1 MEKFGVIAFTHSS
14 IGLEGLSNFHIES
27 ESVVERMSA
36 LKVYLG
42 LTEVMYLSTCNRV
55 EIAFVRDQ
63 DFDNEFTT
71 RLIQFFH
78 PDWTVETSAEMA
90 NKSKF
95 WSGINAVNH
104 LIEVACSL
112 DSMVLGE
119 REIITQVR
127 NAFEFARTNKLS
139 GDTIRLIIRHTIET
153 AKKVYTETFISH
165 KSVSVVSLAFKA
177 FLEKNHPKDVAI
189 IIVGS
194 GVTNQKMVRFL
205 VEGGYQNI
213 SIYNRTLSSA
223 EELAQRFNL
232 KAYPLSEL
240 KNHNQSFDILISC
253 TGANSAVID
262 QPIYQELLKGDTN
275 QHTLIDMAIPQDISN
290 EVVELNAT
298 DYISIET
305 LQVIAKGHLNARRK
319 ELLKVRQI
327 IFNALEEFKKRFEL
341 RQMEIRLS
349 HIPKKIK
356 AIRSTAINEV
366 FSNEIEQL
374 DSDSKATLDRI
385 LDYMEKKYVSVPMLM
400 AKDLV
405 MNEDKK

>member
-205 VEGGYQNI
+205 ERWLSKHIYLQPYIIKCRRI
-213 SIYNRTLSSA
+213 S
-223 EELAQRFNL
+223 
-232 KAYPLSEL
+232 
-240 KNHNQSFDILISC
+240 
-253 TGANSAVID
+253 
-262 QPIYQELLKGDTN
+262 
-275 QHTLIDMAIPQDISN
+275 
-290 EVVELNAT
+290 AT
-298 DYISIET
+298 
-305 LQVIAKGHLNARRK
+305 
-319 ELLKVRQI
+319 
-327 IFNALEEFKKRFEL
+327 F
-341 RQMEIRLS
+341 
-349 HIPKKIK
+349 
-356 AIRSTAINEV
+356 
-366 FSNEIEQL
+366 
-374 DSDSKATLDRI
+374 
-385 LDYMEKKYVSVPMLM
+385 
-400 AKDLV
+400 
-405 MNEDKK
+405 